1 MVTPHMGAFHC
12 HFRRYRQRV
21 CATTP
26 LSTQMY
32 SLPFSLPPP
41 PFLPTG
47 GGGAFLPWCFQLGAT
62 VDRFAMQ
69 RYQLVSDSSQFI
81 QGSWKWL
88 LLIYRLL
95 GRCES
100 DTRRRGQIRG
110 WGGGW
115 GGALRSVGMLP
126 LYHSPTGFGAAVSS
140 PCSNAVKPPRDEKR
154 EMQKKEMSENFWGGG
169 GGKGGVNP
177 SSQMYWISTAACFLC
192 KSHICVIHDF
202 KKRRMIN

>member
-1 MVTPHMGAFHC
+1 MPHMGAFYRP
-12 HFRRYRQRV
+12 FRRYRQQV

-32 SLPFSLPPP
+32 SLSFSLALSLPLPPY
-41 PFLPTG
+41 G
-47 GGGAFLPWCFQLGAT
+47 GGGCHPAFLPWCFQLRAT

-69 RYQLVSDSSQFI
+69 RYQLVSDSSQLI

-100 DTRRRGQIRG
+100 DTCRRGQIRG
-110 WGGGW
+110 R
-115 GGALRSVGMLP
+115 GGALRSVGMLS
-126 LYHSPTGFGAAVSS
+126 LYHSPTGLGAAVSS

-154 EMQKKEMSENFWGGG
+154 EMQKKEMSENFCGGWGVGGG
-169 GGKGGVNP
+169 FSDVLDFNRRL
-177 SSQMYWISTAACFLC
+177 FLR
-192 KSHICVIHDF
+192 KSHICVIRHF
-202 KKRRMIN
+202 KKRRIII